1 MASQQFGPAARAR
14 RFRLVVEGQNF
25 PTSGSFY
32 RLAHHSGISARL
44 ERRPLPILE
53 FDDGLALAPQAA
65 PPCPALTAPAAP
77 AARRRAVLRQPHTS
91 YSLYAGHDVVE
102 VLTKCRVQYLSRG
115 DVRFVDAPR
124 Y

>member
-14 RFRLVVEGQNF
+14 RSRLVVEGQNF

-44 ERRPLPILE
+44 ERRPLPILD
-53 FDDGLALAPQAA
+53 FDDGLALAPQAE

-91 YSLYAGHDVVE
+91 YALYAGHVSS
-102 VLTKCRVQYLSRG
+102 K
-115 DVRFVDAPR
+115 F
-124 Y
+124 